1 MLQRHSLKKA
11 GKLSFLKS
19 CIVTNVGK
27 IVQSIWR
34 RAVVNHFTA
43 DEQSQGVKQSVDG
56 VPWLVDGHDYGPSM
70 IRHPVN
76 MKQESSKN

>member
-1 MLQRHSLKKA
+1 MFNRRSWKKSA
-11 GKLSFLKS
+11 KPSFLKS

-27 IVQSIWR
+27 IVQSICR

-43 DEQSQGVKQSVDG
+43 DQQSQGVKQSVDG

-70 IRHPVN
+70 TRHPVN
-76 MKQESSKN
+76 MKRESSK